1 MRLSFNLISIKPK
14 FKIQFLKMNLA
25 KFAALRAKKSAK
37 RPFFLFVCFVL
48 FCFLY
53 SISSK
58 ITVVKEKAGGKKA
71 GKKKGGEQNIFMVKF
86 LVFILATFVWPQNY
100 LLTEEVAVWQ

>member
-25 KFAALRAKKSAK
+25 KFAALRAKKCKKA
-37 RPFFLFVCFVL
+37 FFFVCFFCFVL
-48 FCFLY
+48 FLY

-58 ITVVKEKAGGKKA
+58 ITVVKEKAG
-71 GKKKGGEQNIFMVKF
+71 KKKRERKKEENRI
-86 LVFILATFVWPQNY
+86 Y
-100 LLTEEVAVWQ
+100 LWLNS